1 MEKFEGKA
9 KKEKM
14 PEKEPKS
21 FRKYMKYE
29 KSNQPTPPR
38 EISLKSDSF
47 CKFSG
52 TNDGLS
58 DVKDVDVSIAGASIP
73 GV

>member
-38 EISLKSDSF
+38 EIS
-47 CKFSG
+47 
-52 TNDGLS
+52 
-58 DVKDVDVSIAGASIP
+58 P
-73 GV
+73 